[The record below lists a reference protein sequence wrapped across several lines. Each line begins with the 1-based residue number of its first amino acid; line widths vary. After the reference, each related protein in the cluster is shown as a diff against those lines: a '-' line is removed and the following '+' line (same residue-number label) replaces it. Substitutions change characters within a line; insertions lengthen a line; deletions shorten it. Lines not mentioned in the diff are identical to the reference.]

1 MKQIYT
7 SEIFTDFFNHVIA
20 ANNNGKES
28 LYIMATDG
36 AKKYPKLIRCDSKS
50 SITVDRVVDGKEYLA
65 WNKIIPDVASKKLEM
80 FFSMNSFFGERNTN
94 KIHSLQNCWVD
105 IDNHNNAVAFEMAK
119 SFCQDLLW
127 RLKHDEIPLPYCV
140 FTGRGIHLFWPLIPC
155 EKKYL
160 PAWSCVQKALIY
172 YVKGIIEELDY
183 MEGWEVDS
191 KVQDVARIM
200 RVPGTFNK
208 SARVWTR
215 FITNEHG
222 TPSTIEQLCDAFSIT
237 EEDTKKEKRV
247 LRGPQTNMSSS
258 ATSED
263 ISAAEQRLIALY
275 EFAERRE
282 MNLEGIR
289 NTFTTILASTLAVI
303 DPSTAAQKTLAFCK
317 KLQPAQPIC
326 EITATIACCLRYQ
339 YKWKNETIAER
350 LGMTRE
356 EYSLFTK
363 IRVKKAC
370 LSALKKRTKNK
381 TRNEARALRRKKKES
396 LYNQIPVLFVQ
407 GYSYSEI
414 AKQLGV
420 SLSTVKR
427 HAQALLRRSRNALV
441 KKYRNQKNKE
451 TVARIRDGRISA
463 CLANRRGKQKN
474 TKNEKKSHALLFLEK
489 VVSKRC
495 VNKYS
500 IGPILRYGL
509 QDAQLLLPDSL

>member
-1 MKQIYT
+1 MCQKTISYNTLCLEITRRCNMACPHCLRGEAQALDITHEIIDRALENT
-7 SEIFTDFFNHVIA
+7 SEI
-20 ANNNGKES
+20 
-28 LYIMATDG
+28 
-36 AKKYPKLIRCDSKS
+36 
-50 SITVDRVVDGKEYLA
+50 
-65 WNKIIPDVASKKLEM
+65 
-80 FFSMNSFFGERNTN
+80 
-94 KIHSLQNCWVD
+94 
-105 IDNHNNAVAFEMAK
+105 
-119 SFCQDLLW
+119 
-127 RLKHDEIPLPYCV
+127 
-140 FTGRGIHLFWPLIPC
+140 
-155 EKKYL
+155 
-160 PAWSCVQKALIY
+160 
-172 YVKGIIEELDY
+172 KGIIEELDY

>member
-1 MKQIYT
+1 
-7 SEIFTDFFNHVIA
+7 
-20 ANNNGKES
+20 
-28 LYIMATDG
+28 
-36 AKKYPKLIRCDSKS
+36 
-50 SITVDRVVDGKEYLA
+50 
-65 WNKIIPDVASKKLEM
+65 
-80 FFSMNSFFGERNTN
+80 
-94 KIHSLQNCWVD
+94 
-105 IDNHNNAVAFEMAK
+105 
-119 SFCQDLLW
+119 
-127 RLKHDEIPLPYCV
+127 
-140 FTGRGIHLFWPLIPC
+140 
-155 EKKYL
+155 
-160 PAWSCVQKALIY
+160 
-172 YVKGIIEELDY
+172 
-183 MEGWEVDS
+183 
-191 KVQDVARIM
+191 
-200 RVPGTFNK
+200 
-208 SARVWTR
+208 
-215 FITNEHG
+215 
-222 TPSTIEQLCDAFSIT
+222 
-237 EEDTKKEKRV
+237 
-247 LRGPQTNMSSS
+247 
-258 ATSED
+258 
-263 ISAAEQRLIALY
+263 
-275 EFAERRE
+275 

-339 YKWKNETIAER
+339 YKWKNETIAES